1 MFLVCG
7 HTKNVCDRMFKELK
21 QKFHHKNVYTMG
33 QLMDVLNYSPKVNAV
48 RAPSEMHFDWGTYF
62 DKLYKRPANGTV
74 TKNHIFQ
81 AEMSSL
87 GHITTER
94 IKGTDVTVQNLNVLK
109 STSTGSTKGG
119 RTRTLRHAK
128 PSCITPPG
136 LKPIKQVELY
146 KKWGPVVPEEFRDEI
161 CPKPSD
167 RIINQVKS
175 ERAQK
180 LKSKQSTKKKS
191 PKTKAPKKKATKKKS
206 PKNKAPKKKN

>member
-1 MFLVCG
+1 
-7 HTKNVCDRMFKELK
+7 MFKELK
-21 QKFHHKNVYTMG
+21 QKFSNKNVYTMG
-33 QLMDVLNYSPKVNAV
+33 QLMGVLNYSPKVNAV
-48 RAPSEMHFDWGTYF
+48 RAPSEIHFDWGTYF
-62 DKLYKRPANGTV
+62 DQLYRRPGNGTV

-94 IKGTDVTVQNLNVLK
+94 IKGTDITVQNLNKLK
-109 STSTGSTKGG
+109 STSSGSIKVG

-128 PSCITPPG
+128 PSLITPPG

-146 KKWGPVVPEEFRDEI
+146 KKWGPVVPEEFRDDI

-180 LKSKQSTKKKS
+180 LKDKQSTKKKS
-191 PKTKAPKKKATKKKS
+191 PKTKAPKKKST
-206 PKNKAPKKKN
+206 KNKAKKKKN